1 MERVVELVAHELL
14 VLADEKER
22 SAATI
27 ILAARKERCRANSDE
42 GLSDVEDLLNRMHAE
57 DAALDNLFRLA
68 ERGMITDEEFFARKQ
83 KSDKRRAALIGQL
96 ERMGSNAECARMS
109 ESSVSVEQATAS
121 ERAAAMLREAAVM
134 LRGYRDDAQAANDSV
149 RTVVERIEYEREERT
164 KEIALNIILK

>member
-121 ERAAAMLREAAVM
+121 ERAAMLREAAVM

-149 RTVVERIEYEREERT
+149 RTVVERIEYDREEQT

>member
-96 ERMGSNAECARMS
+96 ERMGVKCGVCAD
-109 ESSVSVEQATAS
+109 
-121 ERAAAMLREAAVM
+121 ER
-134 LRGYRDDAQAANDSV
+134 
-149 RTVVERIEYEREERT
+149 VER
-164 KEIALNIILK
+164 